1 SSNLRLKLGLSSI
14 ARKLP
19 IPLRW
24 TPMFVNTTLPLEN
37 VPATYMRG
45 WRCSAAKA
53 ESASSSLNT
62 RTAGSSKNLALGSVG
77 PAAFGFCALAS
88 PGELAQCSNASC
100 GTRRII
106 LEITLI
112 DERILEQPCA
122 AFNRLH
128 GFLPK
133 HGYTPHG

>member
-1 SSNLRLKLGLSSI
+1 
-14 ARKLP
+14 
-19 IPLRW
+19 
-24 TPMFVNTTLPLEN
+24 
-37 VPATYMRG
+37 MRG
-45 WRCSAAKA
+45 CRRSAAKA

-88 PGELAQCSNASC
+88 SGEPAHCSNASC

-112 DERILEQPCA
+112 DERILEQPFA

-128 GFLPK
+128 ELLPK
-133 HGYTPHG
+133 NGYLWGATTPSHRPRREVRRSNRASMIHRG